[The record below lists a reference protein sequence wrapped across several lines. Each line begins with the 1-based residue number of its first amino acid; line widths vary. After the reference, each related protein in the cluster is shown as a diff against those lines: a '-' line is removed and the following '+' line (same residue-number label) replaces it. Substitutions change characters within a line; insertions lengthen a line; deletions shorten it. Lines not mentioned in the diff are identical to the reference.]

1 MEPPRSLGRRVRFAQ
16 LELVLEVAAVGN
28 LGAAAGKLHMTR
40 AGVSKSIKELEGS
53 LGQVLFERSR
63 SGMQLTAAGARV
75 AKHAQLVVNELQHLT
90 DEAHHVSEGGTGGG
104 LLRVGLQPFV
114 GEYVLPTVLARLSEA
129 GSQPVVQLHEGR
141 LLPLIERL
149 LQGELDALLVLYA
162 PRAVDGLDLSMLEI
176 RPVRAVPME
185 VIASPAM
192 QIAQRRYKW
201 ADLRNERWVLP
212 PASTHQRRSID
223 AMFSARGS
231 RPPVAV
237 IESPSFATNVELA
250 VAGMGIAVVPRESA
264 ARRLASGE
272 LRVLD
277 VRPALPQTRVALIH
291 RKVSAIY
298 MDALKELS
306 AAFV

>member
-1 MEPPRSLGRRVRFAQ
+1 METPRSLGRRVRFAQ

-28 LGAAAGKLHMTR
+28 LADVARKLHMTR

-53 LGQVLFERSR
+53 LGQLLFDRSQ
-63 SGMQLTAAGARV
+63 SGMRLTAAGARV

-90 DEAHHVSEGGTGGG
+90 DEANQVSEESGGG
-104 LLRVGLQPFV
+104 LLRIGLQPFV
-114 GEYVLPTVLARLSEA
+114 GEYVLPAVLSRLRGGRSM
-129 GSQPVVQLHEGR
+129 QPVVQLHEGR
-141 LLPLIERL
+141 LLALIERL

-162 PRAVDGLDLSMLEI
+162 PRAVDGLDLSMLDI

-185 VIASPAM
+185 VIASPALPL
-192 QIAQRRYKW
+192 AQRRYKW

-264 ARRLASGE
+264 ARRLASGD

-277 VRPALPQTRVALIH
+277 VGPKLPETRVALIH

-306 AAFV
+306 AAVV